1 MSHKN
6 NKNSKNNKKAGQK
19 TKTELKKMKM
29 EASKEIGDNKEKKKL
44 GHNTNVG
51 FIPYSRNTR
60 SSSENAH

>member
-19 TKTELKKMKM
+19 TKTELKEMKM
-29 EASKEIGDNKEKKKL
+29 EAGKEVGASNEKKKL
-44 GHNTNVG
+44 GHESNIN